1 MNLDFTV
8 TKKRTLQFL
17 AIAGIA
23 VYLAS
28 CSFYSTEWPSVKDEK
43 DRKKAPEF
51 VLKDAS
57 GQDVKLSDYH
67 GKVVLLNF
75 WATWCGP
82 CEVEIPWFI
91 DFQREY
97 KDRDFAVLGV
107 SLDEDGWK
115 SVRPFVANEKVNY
128 RVMVT
133 TEQVDQLYGGVDS
146 LPTTFIIDR
155 EGRVASSHVGL
166 ASKNT
171 YRKEILTLLN
181 DSHKTERGAVSSI
194 KGPLAFATFGA
205 AWVGPAVSPVAS
217 K

>member
-1 MNLDFTV
+1 M
-8 TKKRTLQFL
+8 KRVFNKRVVQFL

-23 VYLAS
+23 AYLAS
-28 CSFYSTEWPSVKDEK
+28 CSFYEAEWPSVKDEK

-51 VLKDAS
+51 VLKDAN
-57 GQDVKLSDYH
+57 GDLAKLSDYR

-82 CEVEIPWFI
+82 CEIEIPWFI
-91 DFQREY
+91 EFQRQY

-115 SVRPFVANEKVNY
+115 SVLPFVAREKLNY

-166 ASKNT
+166 AGKNT
-171 YRKEILTLLN
+171 YRQEILTLLGSAKPGSPN
-181 DSHKTERGAVSSI
+181 NEKSPPVSFNRPPGILRADLFRPSR
-194 KGPLAFATFGA
+194 
-205 AWVGPAVSPVAS
+205 
-217 K
+217 

>member
-1 MNLDFTV
+1 MKPAFH
-8 TKKRTLQFL
+8 KRALQYL

-23 VYLAS
+23 AYLAS
-28 CSFYSTEWPSVKDEK
+28 CSFYEAQWPGVKEEK

-51 VLKDAS
+51 ALKDAN
-57 GQDVKLSDYH
+57 GEIAKLSDYR

-82 CEVEIPWFI
+82 CEIEIPWFVE
-91 DFQREY
+91 FQRQY

-115 SVRPFVANEKVNY
+115 SVRPFMAREKLNY

-133 TEQVDQLYGGVDS
+133 TEQVDQMYGGVDS
-146 LPTTFIIDR
+146 LPTTFVIDR

-171 YRKEILTLLN
+171 YRQEILTLLG
-181 DSHKTERGAVSSI
+181 SPKLGSPQHESPPVSSNSLP
-194 KGPLAFATFGA
+194 GNRLSGMLWANLFRAGR
-205 AWVGPAVSPVAS
+205 
-217 K
+217 

>member
-1 MNLDFTV
+1 M
-8 TKKRTLQFL
+8 KRFFNKRALQIL

-23 VYLAS
+23 AYLAS
-28 CSFYSTEWPSVKDEK
+28 CSFYEAEWPAVKEEK

-51 VLKDAS
+51 ALKDAS
-57 GQDVKLSDYH
+57 GETAKLSDYR

-82 CEVEIPWFI
+82 CEIEIPWFI
-91 DFQREY
+91 EFQRQY

-115 SVRPFVANEKVNY
+115 SVLPFVAREKVNY

-133 TEQVDQLYGGVDS
+133 NEQVDQMYGGVDS

-171 YRKEILTLLN
+171 YRQEILTLL
-181 DSHKTERGAVSSI
+181 G
-194 KGPLAFATFGA
+194 
-205 AWVGPAVSPVAS
+205 SPKHESPPISFNRPPGDLRADLFRPS
-217 K
+217 R

>member
-1 MNLDFTV
+1 V
-8 TKKRTLQFL
+8 TKRTFQYL

-23 VYLAS
+23 GYLAS
-28 CSFYSTEWPSVKDEK
+28 CSFYSAEWPSVKEEK

-51 VLKDAS
+51 ALKDAS
-57 GQDVKLSDYH
+57 GEVVKLSDYR

-97 KDRDFAVLGV
+97 KDRDFAVLGL

-115 SVRPFVANEKVNY
+115 SVKPFVAREKLNY

-133 TEQVDQLYGGVDS
+133 SEEVDQLYGGVDH
-146 LPTTFIIDR
+146 LPTTFVIDR
-155 EGRVASSHVGL
+155 EGRVASSHIGL

-171 YRKEILTLLN
+171 YRQEILTLLGSAKPGSPKN
-181 DSHKTERGAVSSI
+181 EKSPLVSSNRMLRADLFR
-194 KGPLAFATFGA
+194 P
-205 AWVGPAVSPVAS
+205 SR
-217 K
+217 

>member
-1 MNLDFTV
+1 V
-8 TKKRTLQFL
+8 KRFFNKRGLQIL

-23 VYLAS
+23 AYLAS
-28 CSFYSTEWPSVKDEK
+28 CSFYEAEWPAVKEEK

-51 VLKDAS
+51 ALKDAN
-57 GQDVKLSDYH
+57 GEVAKLSDYR

-82 CEVEIPWFI
+82 CEVEIPWFVE
-91 DFQREY
+91 FQRQY

-115 SVRPFVANEKVNY
+115 SVRPYIDRQKLNY

-171 YRKEILTLLN
+171 YRQEILTLLG
-181 DSHKTERGAVSSI
+181 SPKHESPPVSFNNPPGDLRADLFRPSR
-194 KGPLAFATFGA
+194 
-205 AWVGPAVSPVAS
+205 
-217 K
+217 

>member
-1 MNLDFTV
+1 MNV
-8 TKKRTLQFL
+8 SRTRALQVL

-23 VYLAS
+23 AYLAS
-28 CSFYSTEWPSVKDEK
+28 CTFYEAESPSLKAENE
-43 DRKKAPEF
+43 RKKAPEF
-51 VLKDAS
+51 ALKDAN
-57 GQDVKLSDYH
+57 GETAKLSDYR

-115 SVRPFVANEKVNY
+115 SVKPFVAHEKVNY

-133 TEQVDQLYGGVDS
+133 SEEVDQMYGGVEA
-146 LPTTFIIDR
+146 LPTTFMIDR
-155 EGRVASSHVGL
+155 EGRVARTHVGL
-166 ASKNT
+166 SSKNT
-171 YRKEILTLLN
+171 YRQEILKLLESPKN
-181 DSHKTERGAVSSI
+181 ENSPLVSSNL
-194 KGPLAFATFGA
+194 PYRFGA
-205 AWVGPAVSPVAS
+205 DLFRSGR
-217 K
+217 

>member
-1 MNLDFTV
+1 VSFKPSPRLF
-8 TKKRTLQFL
+8 QGL
-17 AIAGIA
+17 AIAGVA
-23 VYLAS
+23 AYLAS
-28 CSFYSTEWPSVKDEK
+28 STFYSEEPSVKEEK
-43 DRKKAPEF
+43 DRRKAPEF
-51 VLKDAS
+51 VLKDSS
-57 GQDVKLSDYH
+57 GQDVKLSDYR

-115 SVRPFVANEKVNY
+115 SVRPFVAREKVNY

-133 TEQVDQLYGGVDS
+133 TEAVDQLYGGVDS
-146 LPTTFIIDR
+146 LPTSFVIDR

-171 YRKEILTLLN
+171 YRQEILTLLN
-181 DSHKTERGAVSSI
+181 NSGKAVRGAVSAQS
-194 KGPLAFATFGA
+194 GPFAALFPRPFTNSGE
-205 AWVGPAVSPVAS
+205 SPR
-217 K
+217 

>member
-1 MNLDFTV
+1 LGSAV
-8 TKKRTLQFL
+8 KRIFNKRVLQYL

-23 VYLAS
+23 AYLAS
-28 CSFYSTEWPSVKDEK
+28 CSFYTAEWPGVKEEK

-51 VLKDAS
+51 TLKDAS
-57 GQDVKLSDYH
+57 GAPVKLSDYR

-82 CEVEIPWFI
+82 CEIEIPWFI
-91 DFQREY
+91 EFQRQY
-97 KDRDFAVLGV
+97 KDRDFAVLGL

-115 SVRPFVANEKVNY
+115 SVRPFVDREKVNY

-133 TEQVDQLYGGVDS
+133 SEEVVQMYGGVDS
-146 LPTTFIIDR
+146 LPTTFVIDR

-171 YRKEILTLLN
+171 YRQEILTLL
-181 DSHKTERGAVSSI
+181 DSAKPGSPKNENPLVSSNSFSGI
-194 KGPLAFATFGA
+194 LRADRFRAGR
-205 AWVGPAVSPVAS
+205 
-217 K
+217 